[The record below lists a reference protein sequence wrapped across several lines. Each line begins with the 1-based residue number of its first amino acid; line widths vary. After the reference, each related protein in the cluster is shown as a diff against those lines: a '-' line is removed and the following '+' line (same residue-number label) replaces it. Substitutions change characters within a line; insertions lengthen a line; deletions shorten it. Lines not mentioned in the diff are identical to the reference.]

1 MNTERG
7 QISVLEM
14 DYLRCE
20 RISKLKNKKNK
31 SFEVRKNMKADE
43 PVLDW
48 IEKIGLKWFGHPKA
62 MKEEQWTKRIFE
74 WISLA
79 DRRHDRPRMS

>member
-43 PVLDW
+43 PVLD
-48 IEKIGLKWFGHPKA
+48 
-62 MKEEQWTKRIFE
+62 
-74 WISLA
+74 
-79 DRRHDRPRMS
+79 